1 MDWQP
6 CGKVC
11 QPRAHAHEL
20 VRPSTLTSY
29 LPGCPPPPGAVKPH
43 HVVAP
48 EGAVL
53 GWSHLGMLAAARW
66 VLAQTKYRLASALA
80 QHPDHGLIVA
90 GEPQPGGGGE

>member
-1 MDWQP
+1 M
-6 CGKVC
+6 
-11 QPRAHAHEL
+11 
-20 VRPSTLTSY
+20 
-29 LPGCPPPPGAVKPH
+29 
-43 HVVAP
+43 VAP

-90 GEPQPGGGGE
+90 GEAQPGGGVE